1 MKLSKG
7 KCQIT
12 GVRVGEININLL
24 NPMQPVV
31 DSHFILLRED
41 GTHAGQYTKAAGWSD
56 ASTKAFED
64 FIEKLEENI
73 LLEIFEES
81 SGDQPQ
87 PVGSDVQEATQD
99 VATLGD
105 GKGVPQV

>member
-12 GVRVGEININLL
+12 GVRAGEISINLL

-31 DSHFILLRED
+31 NSNFILLRED
-41 GTHAGQYTKAAGWSD
+41 GTHAGQYTKAGGWSD
-56 ASTKAFED
+56 AATQAFEA

-73 LLEIFEES
+73 LSEIFEETI
-81 SGDQPQ
+81 GAQPQ
-87 PVGSDVQEATQD
+87 QVGSDVQEATQD